1 MNAEPQANFTPRC
14 QAIINESKKL
24 CSKLRHDS
32 VEPIHLFSCILSNQ
46 FSVIPDLLA
55 TYSISIDEAITCVSA
70 NLQKVKPIDRNST
83 FNIHFSKDCKEVIF
97 SAIEISEQLL
107 HPYVGV
113 EHLLISILEQ
123 KDALTS
129 AVLESLEINYKEF
142 HVLLHNQLFL
152 ASGVDNIGW
161 SPSQSSANQESSAS
175 SKHKSQSSYPVI
187 EKYCKNLNKIAEQ
200 DGFAKLVSKD
210 VELKVLCEI
219 LCRKN
224 KNNPILLGEPGVG
237 KTAIIEGLASSI
249 VNQTCPSILLNKSIF
264 SLDLGL
270 LVAGTK
276 YRGQFEERLKKLLNE
291 FKNFK
296 NSILFID
303 EIHTIIGA
311 GGAEGSMDACNILK
325 PALARGEV
333 SCIGA
338 TTLSEYKK
346 TIRKDGALSRRFHP
360 IKVNEPSTEET
371 LKILKGISPFYEKYH
386 KVKYRDEALTYCVN
400 LAEKYVNEG
409 NFPDKAIDILDHA
422 GSKCKIKNFNIPE
435 AIKDLEK
442 TISER
447 IDSTSYLHNGSMTGD
462 LEELFE
468 KYESMLKEW
477 DKDYEKNLPIIS
489 KKEILDIVSEKCNVS
504 IKDMDES
511 TVEKAKSLNR
521 FLSRKLINQKDAI
534 KSLSNCLKR
543 NLCGLKEPNKPLGS
557 FLFLGSTG
565 VGKTYLSKLLSSH
578 LFQSKDSFISIDMSE
593 YSEKNSISK
602 FIGSAPGYVGYEEG
616 GGLVEKLRANP
627 HAVVL
632 FDEIEK
638 AHPDVLNILLQILE
652 EGSLTDNTGYSADFS
667 KSIVIATS
675 NIGSEKIIENKSL
688 GFMSSPESAESLV
701 IKDLEKSMRP
711 ELINRFDE
719 IIVFN
724 QLKDDDFKSIINIEI
739 SKIKSMLKHSK
750 IQINVDEKALEYLY
764 NLNFDKKYGARFIS
778 RTLKNEL
785 QNPLSD
791 FILKNY
797 QQKKINITTTKNGRG
812 IKLY

>member
-1 MNAEPQANFTPRC
+1 MSTEPQANFTPRC
-14 QAIINESKKL
+14 QAVINESKKL

-32 VEPIHLFSCILSNQ
+32 VEPIHLFSCIISNQ

-55 TYSISIDEAITCVSA
+55 TYSITIDEAITCVSA
-70 NLQKVKPIDRNST
+70 NLTKVKPIDRNST

-97 SAIEISEQLL
+97 AAIEISEQLM
-107 HPYVGV
+107 HPYVGI
-113 EHLLISILEQ
+113 EHLLVAILEQ
-123 KDALTS
+123 KDSLVSST
-129 AVLESLEINYKEF
+129 LESLSIDSKEF
-142 HVLLHNQLFL
+142 HTLLHNQLFL
-152 ASGVDNIGW
+152 AQGIESIGTGFS
-161 SPSQSSANQESSAS
+161 SPSENAKHS
-175 SKHKSQSSYPVI
+175 SKQQQQTSSYPHI

-200 DGFAKLVSKD
+200 DGFAKLVSKEH
-210 VELKVLCEI
+210 ELKVLCEI

-237 KTAIIEGLASSI
+237 KTAVIEGLASSI
-249 VNQTCPSILLNKSIF
+249 VNQSCPNILLNKTIF

-296 NSILFID
+296 SAILFID

-325 PALARGEV
+325 PALARGELA
-333 SCIGA
+333 CIGA
-338 TTLSEYKK
+338 TTLSEFKK
-346 TIRKDGALSRRFHP
+346 TIRKDGAMSRRFHP
-360 IKVNEPSTEET
+360 ITINEPSTSET
-371 LKILKGISPFYEKYH
+371 LKILTGISPFYEKYH
-386 KVKYRDEALTYCVN
+386 KVKYDKQALSYCVE
-400 LAEKYVNEG
+400 LAEKYITEG
-409 NFPDKAIDILDHA
+409 NFPDKAIDLLDHA
-422 GSKCKIKNFNIPE
+422 GSKCKIKHFNIPDT
-435 AIKDLEK
+435 IKDIEK

-447 IDSTSYLHNGSMTGD
+447 IDTTSYLTNGALTED
-462 LEELFE
+462 LESLFA
-468 KYESMLKEW
+468 KYESMLKDW
-477 DKDYEKNLPIIS
+477 DEDYEKNLPVIN
-489 KKEILDIVSEKCNVS
+489 KDDILNIVSEKCNIS

-511 TVEKAKSLNR
+511 TIDKAKSLNR

-534 KSLSNCLKR
+534 KSLCNCLKR
-543 NLCGLKEPNKPLGS
+543 NLCGLKESYKPFGS

-565 VGKTYLSKLLSSH
+565 VGKTYLSKLLASH
-578 LFQSKDSFISIDMSE
+578 LFQSKKSFISIDMSE

-616 GGLVEKLRANP
+616 GGLVEKIRATP
-627 HAVVL
+627 HAVIL

-638 AHPDVLNILLQILE
+638 AHPDVLNVLLQILD

-667 KSIVIATS
+667 KAIIIATS
-675 NIGSEKIIENKSL
+675 NIGSDKIIENKSM
-688 GFMSSPESAESLV
+688 GFMSNPETPEALA

-724 QLKDDDFKSIINIEI
+724 QLKEDDFKSIINIEI
-739 SKIKSMLKHSK
+739 SKIRAMLKKSK
-750 IQINVDEKALEYLY
+750 LQLSVDEKALEYFY

-778 RTLKNEL
+778 RALKNEL

-797 QQKKINITTTKNGRG
+797 GLKKINVTTDKHGRR